1 MSELFD
7 IAVIGGGVNGAG
19 IVRDAA
25 GRGLRALLVEAGD
38 LASGTSSASTK
49 LIHGGLRYL
58 EHYAFRLVSH
68 ALTER
73 EVLWA
78 NAPHIIWPMRF
89 VLPHQRGL
97 RPAWFLRLGLFVYDH
112 IGGRKLL
119 PPTRT
124 LRLNRD
130 AAGAPL
136 EGGGVAFE
144 YSDCWVQDSRLVVL
158 NARDAVARGADVR
171 VRTRFV
177 AARPEGALWQIDLEE
192 VPSGI
197 RSSVQARVIVNAAGP
212 WVGEALGH
220 ISGASSS
227 ERVRLV
233 QGSHIVVPRL
243 YEHER
248 GYFFQ
253 NPDGRIT
260 FAIPYEEDFTLI
272 GTTDRDF
279 DGDPLNV
286 AATEA
291 EIVYL
296 CDAANRYFQRK
307 IAPTD
312 VVWTYS
318 GVRPLYDD
326 GAAAAKDATRDYVL
340 SLQGG
345 AGAPAVLS
353 VFGGK
358 ITTYRRLAEDALEK
372 IAGVL
377 PQAKANAGWTS
388 SARLPGGDFPVDGAD
403 ALAASLRRE
412 YPYLTEREARRFVR
426 HYGTETRRILGGSRQ
441 RQDLGRAFGGDIT
454 EAEVGFLMAHE
465 FARSAEDVV
474 WRRTRSGLR
483 MTADQIAALERWMAS
498 RALQASVVST

>member
-19 IVRDAA
+19 IVRDVA
-25 GRGLRALLVEAGD
+25 GRGLRALHVEAGD

-68 ALTER
+68 ALSER

-78 NAPHIIWPMRF
+78 SAPHIIWPMRF
-89 VLPHQRGL
+89 VLPHRRGL

-124 LRLNRD
+124 PRLHRD
-130 AAGAPL
+130 AAGEPL
-136 EGGGVAFE
+136 KGGGVAFE

-220 ISGASSS
+220 IAGASAS

-233 QGSHIVVPRL
+233 QGSHIVVRRL
-243 YEHER
+243 Y
-248 GYFFQ
+248 YMSA
-253 NPDGRIT
+253 
-260 FAIPYEEDFTLI
+260 AISF
-272 GTTDRDF
+272 
-279 DGDPLNV
+279 
-286 AATEA
+286 
-291 EIVYL
+291 
-296 CDAANRYFQRK
+296 
-307 IAPTD
+307 
-312 VVWTYS
+312 
-318 GVRPLYDD
+318 
-326 GAAAAKDATRDYVL
+326 
-340 SLQGG
+340 
-345 AGAPAVLS
+345 
-353 VFGGK
+353 
-358 ITTYRRLAEDALEK
+358 
-372 IAGVL
+372 
-377 PQAKANAGWTS
+377 
-388 SARLPGGDFPVDGAD
+388 
-403 ALAASLRRE
+403 
-412 YPYLTEREARRFVR
+412 
-426 HYGTETRRILGGSRQ
+426 
-441 RQDLGRAFGGDIT
+441 
-454 EAEVGFLMAHE
+454 
-465 FARSAEDVV
+465 
-474 WRRTRSGLR
+474 RTR
-483 MTADQIAALERWMAS
+483 TAG
-498 RALQASVVST
+498 